1 MTVYLITVVS
11 LSGVD
16 KSGEC
21 NMTVSNFTVDETPP
35 RQGQI
40 TTGPYYDQVGSKH
53 WNRCKIWYKLG
64 QTFNIHR
71 VISELAFV
79 WDLNWSVGSCYD
91 YTVVHNLIFDLTW
104 GVV

>member
-53 WNRCKIWYKLG
+53 
-64 QTFNIHR
+64 
-71 VISELAFV
+71 
-79 WDLNWSVGSCYD
+79 
-91 YTVVHNLIFDLTW
+91 
-104 GVV
+104 